1 MCKAWASRR
10 LAATALPDQTCW
22 MSSGLLEDASFNQ
35 SPDFGNV
42 DLFSADRPLADAA
55 ARGGLDLAGL
65 SACGKDYGAA
75 DTLDLGRIANESPP
89 KLHIVDGKGN
99 RIDFVEFHPAY
110 HTLMAKSIGHGI
122 HASAHDGSD
131 KPAAVST
138 RAVRLYLAT
147 QAESGHMCPITMTHA
162 CIGALRSE
170 QALLAKW
177 LPKIQTRTYDPRPLP
192 WWEKNGVTLGM
203 GMTERQGG
211 TDVRANVTQAVAHGD
226 HVEITGHKWFM
237 SAPMCDAFLVLAQA
251 PGGLTCYLMPRY
263 RPDGSQNAIRFQ
275 RLKDK
280 LGNKSNASSEVEFH
294 GAYAERV
301 GAEGAGVRTIIEM
314 VNLTRLDCAIAS
326 AGQSR
331 IALSQALNHI
341 RHRSVFQRRLADQPS
356 MRATVADLAL
366 ELEAQVALVF
376 RLCRA
381 SERAASDP
389 AEAAYV
395 RLLTP
400 AVKFLVCKTTPQI
413 VYEALECLGGN
424 GYTEDLPLAR
434 YFRESPLNAIWE
446 GSGNVMALDVL
457 RAAGRHPDQAMTTVG
472 ALTRTASAAFDVRP
486 LAETLAT
493 MLRSGDAERRARF
506 LCEGL
511 AKIAALAAL
520 AEAKSD
526 FATLYG
532 DTRLSGTT
540 FAQFGTA
547 DLGGAEEALMDRAL
561 AA

>member
-1 MCKAWASRR
+1 
-10 LAATALPDQTCW
+10 
-22 MSSGLLEDASFNQ
+22 MSTGLLEDASFNQ
-35 SPDFGNV
+35 SPDFGDV

-55 ARGGLDLAGL
+55 VRAGLDLAGL

-75 DTLDLGRIANESPP
+75 ATLDLGRIANENPP
-89 KLHIVDGKGN
+89 RLHIMDGKGN

-110 HTLMAKSIGHGI
+110 HALMAKSIGHGI

-170 QALLAKW
+170 SALLAKW

-211 TDVRANVTQAVAHGD
+211 TDVRANITQAVPAGD

-251 PGGLTCYLMPRY
+251 AGGLTCYLMPRY

-301 GAEGAGVRTIIEM
+301 GPEGAGVRTIIEM

-326 AGQSR
+326 AGQMR

-457 RAAGRHPDQAMTTVG
+457 RAAGRHPDQAMATVG
-472 ALTRTASAAFDVRP
+472 ALTKTASAAFDVRP
-486 LAETLAT
+486 LAETLGT
-493 MLRSGDAERRARF
+493 VLRSGDAERRARF

-511 AKIAALAAL
+511 ARIAALAAL

-532 DTRLSGTT
+532 DTRLGGTT

-547 DLGGAEEALMDRAL
+547 DLGGAEGALVDRAL

>member
-1 MCKAWASRR
+1 
-10 LAATALPDQTCW
+10 
-22 MSSGLLEDASFNQ
+22 MSSGLLEDAAFNL
-35 SPDFGNV
+35 SPAFGNL
-42 DLFSADRPLADAA
+42 DLFSADRPLVDAA
-55 ARGGLDLAGL
+55 RRAGLDLAGL

-75 DTLDLGRIANESPP
+75 ETLDLGRVANENTP
-89 KLHIVDGKGN
+89 KLHIMDGRGN

-110 HTLMAKSIGHGI
+110 HAMMAKSIGHGI

-131 KPAAVST
+131 KPAPVST

-162 CIGALRSE
+162 CIGALGAE
-170 QALLAKW
+170 PALLAEW
-177 LPKIQTRTYDPRPLP
+177 LPRIQTRDYDPRPLP
-192 WWEKNGVTLGM
+192 WWEKKGVTLGM

-211 TDVRANVTQAVAHGD
+211 TDVRANITQAVADGD

-251 PGGLTCYLMPRY
+251 RTGSTEDGLTCYLMPRY

-301 GAEGAGVRTIIEM
+301 GPEGAGVRTIIEM

-326 AGQSR
+326 AGQMR
-331 IALSQALNHI
+331 VALSQAIHHI
-341 RHRSVFQRRLADQPS
+341 RHRSVFQRKLVDQPA

-381 SERAASDP
+381 SERAAGDP

-400 AVKFLVCKTTPQI
+400 AVKFLVCKSTPQV

-457 RAAGRHPDQAMTTVG
+457 RAAGRHPDQAMATVG
-472 ALTRTASAAFDVRP
+472 GLAKIASAAFDARP
-486 LAETLAT
+486 LAEALGTV
-493 MLRSGDAERRARF
+493 LRSGEAERRARF

-520 AEAKSD
+520 AEAKSE
-526 FATLYG
+526 FATLYA
-532 DTRLSGTT
+532 DTRLRGEK
-540 FAQFGTA
+540 FAQFGTP
-547 DLGGAEEALMDRAL
+547 DLGSAESSLIDRAL

>member
-1 MCKAWASRR
+1 
-10 LAATALPDQTCW
+10 

-35 SPDFGNV
+35 SPAFGDV

-55 ARGGLDLAGL
+55 QRAGLDLVGL
-65 SACGKDYGAA
+65 AACGKDYGAA
-75 DTLDLGRIANESPP
+75 ATLDLGRVANENPP
-89 KLHIVDGKGN
+89 KLHVMDGKGN
-99 RIDFVEFHPAY
+99 RLDLVEFHPAY
-110 HTLMAKSIGHGI
+110 HAMMTKSIGHGI

-131 KPAAVST
+131 QPGPVST

-170 QALLAKW
+170 PALLAKW
-177 LPKIQTRTYDPRPLP
+177 LPRIQTRTYDPRPLP

-211 TDVRANVTQAVAHGD
+211 TDVRANITRAVAVGD

-237 SAPMCDAFLVLAQA
+237 SAPMCDAFLVLAQSQRGSA
-251 PGGLTCYLMPRY
+251 EGGLTCYLMPRY
-263 RPDGSQNAIRFQ
+263 RPDGSKNQIRFQ

-341 RHRSVFQRRLADQPS
+341 RNRSVFQRKLADQPS

-381 SERAASDP
+381 SERAAADP

-400 AVKFLVCKTTPQI
+400 AVKFLVCKSTPQL
-413 VYEALECLGGN
+413 VYESLECLGGN

-457 RAAGRHPDQAMTTVG
+457 RAAGRHPDQAMATVT
-472 ALTRTASAAFDVRP
+472 ALAKTAAAAFDVRP
-486 LAETLAT
+486 LAETLANV
-493 MLRSGDAERRARF
+493 LQSGDAERRARF
-506 LCEGL
+506 VCEGL

-526 FATLYG
+526 FAALYG
-532 DTRLSGTT
+532 DTRLKGAR

-547 DLGGAEEALMDRAL
+547 DLGSAEQALVDRAL

>member
-1 MCKAWASRR
+1 
-10 LAATALPDQTCW
+10 

-35 SPDFGNV
+35 SPAFGDV

-55 ARGGLDLAGL
+55 VRAELDVAGL

-75 DTLDLGRIANESPP
+75 DTLDLGRVANENPP

-110 HTLMAKSIGHGI
+110 HGLMAKSIGHGI

-131 KPAAVST
+131 KPAPAST

-162 CIGALRSE
+162 CVGALRAE
-170 QALLAKW
+170 PALLAKW

-211 TDVRANVTQAVAHGD
+211 TDVRANITQAVPAGD

-251 PGGLTCYLMPRY
+251 RDGSKEGGLTCYLMPRY

-301 GAEGAGVRTIIEM
+301 GVEGAGVRTIIEM

-400 AVKFLVCKTTPQI
+400 AVKFLVCKSTPQL

-457 RAAGRHPDQAMTTVG
+457 RAAGRHPDQAMATVS
-472 ALTRTASAAFDVRP
+472 ALTKAASVAFDVRP
-486 LAETLAT
+486 LTETLGA

-520 AEAKSD
+520 AEAKSE

-532 DTRLSGTT
+532 DTRLGGTK

-547 DLGGAEEALMDRAL
+547 DLGSAETALMDRAL

>member
-1 MCKAWASRR
+1 
-10 LAATALPDQTCW
+10 
-22 MSSGLLEDASFNQ
+22 
-35 SPDFGNV
+35 
-42 DLFSADRPLADAA
+42 
-55 ARGGLDLAGL
+55 AR
-65 SACGKDYGAA
+65 
-75 DTLDLGRIANESPP
+75 
-89 KLHIVDGKGN
+89 
-99 RIDFVEFHPAY
+99 
-110 HTLMAKSIGHGI
+110 
-122 HASAHDGSD
+122 
-131 KPAAVST
+131 
-138 RAVRLYLAT
+138 
-147 QAESGHMCPITMTHA
+147 
-162 CIGALRSE
+162 
-170 QALLAKW
+170 W
-177 LPKIQTRTYDPRPLP
+177 LPRIQTRTYDPRPLP

-211 TDVRANVTQAVAHGD
+211 TDVRANITQAAPEGD

-251 PGGLTCYLMPRY
+251 PGGLSCYLMPRY
-263 RPDGSQNAIRFQ
+263 RSDGSQNAIRFQ

-331 IALSQALNHI
+331 IALSQALHHI
-341 RHRSVFQRRLADQPS
+341 RNRSVFQRRLADQPA

-381 SERAASDP
+381 SERAASDS

-400 AVKFLVCKTTPQI
+400 AVKFLVCKSTPQI

-457 RAAGRHPDQAMTTVG
+457 RAAGRHPDQAMATVG
-472 ALTRTASAAFDVRP
+472 ALTKTASMAFDVRP
-486 LAETLAT
+486 LAETLGT
-493 MLRSGDAERRARF
+493 LLRTGDAERRARF

-511 AKIAALAAL
+511 ARIAALAAL

-532 DTRLSGTT
+532 DTRLSGSK
-540 FAQFGTA
+540 FAQFGTT
-547 DLGGAEEALMDRAL
+547 DLGGAEQALMDRAL

>member
-1 MCKAWASRR
+1 
-10 LAATALPDQTCW
+10 
-22 MSSGLLEDASFNQ
+22 MSAGLLEDASFNQ
-35 SPDFGNV
+35 SPDFGDV

-55 ARGGLDLAGL
+55 ARAGLDLAGL

-75 DTLDLGRIANESPP
+75 ETLDLGRVANENPP

-110 HTLMAKSIGHGI
+110 HAMMARSIGHGI

-131 KPAAVST
+131 KPAPVST

-170 QALLAKW
+170 PALLARW
-177 LPKIQTRTYDPRPLP
+177 LPKIRTRTYDPRPLP

-211 TDVRANVTQAVAHGD
+211 TDVRANITQAVPVGD

-251 PGGLTCYLMPRY
+251 ADRPEGSGLTCYLMPRY

-294 GAYAERV
+294 AAYAERV
-301 GAEGAGVRTIIEM
+301 GPEGAGVRTIIEM

-341 RHRSVFQRRLADQPS
+341 RHRSVFQRRLVDQPS
-356 MRATVADLAL
+356 MRATAADLAL

-381 SERAASDP
+381 SDRAASDP

-400 AVKFLVCKTTPQI
+400 AVKFLVCKSTPQL

-457 RAAGRHPDQAMTTVG
+457 RAAGRHPDQAMATVG
-472 ALTRTASAAFDVRP
+472 ALTKMASAAFDVRP
-486 LAETLAT
+486 LAETLASV
-493 MLRSGDAERRARF
+493 LRSGDAERRARF

-520 AEAKSD
+520 AEAQSD

-532 DTRLSGTT
+532 DTRLAGAK

-547 DLGGAEEALMDRAL
+547 DLGSAETSLMDRAL

>member
-1 MCKAWASRR
+1 
-10 LAATALPDQTCW
+10 

-35 SPDFGNV
+35 SPAFGDV

-55 ARGGLDLAGL
+55 ARAGLDLAGL
-65 SACGKDYGAA
+65 AACGKDYGAA
-75 DTLDLGRIANESPP
+75 RTLDLGRVANENPP

-99 RIDFVEFHPAY
+99 RLDLVEFHPAY
-110 HTLMAKSIGHGI
+110 HALMEKSIGHGI

-131 KPAAVST
+131 KPGPMST

-170 QALLAKW
+170 PTLLAKW
-177 LPKIQTRTYDPRPLP
+177 LPHIQTRTYDPRPLP
-192 WWEKNGVTLGM
+192 WWEKKGVTLGM

-211 TDVRANVTQAVAHGD
+211 TDVRANITHAERHGD

-251 PGGLTCYLMPRY
+251 QNGEKGGSLTCYLMPRY
-263 RPDGSQNAIRFQ
+263 RPDGSKNQIRFQ

-341 RHRSVFQRRLADQPS
+341 RNRSVFQKRLSDQPS

-381 SERAASDP
+381 SERAHDDP

-400 AVKFLVCKTTPQI
+400 AVKFLVCKSTPQL
-413 VYEALECLGGN
+413 VYESLECLGGN

-457 RAAGRHPDQAMTTVG
+457 RAAGRHPDQAMATVT
-472 ALTRTASAAFDVRP
+472 ALVMAAAPAFDVRP
-486 LAETLAT
+486 LAETLSKV
-493 MLRSGDAERRARF
+493 LQSGDAERRARF

-520 AEAKSD
+520 AEASSD

-532 DTRLSGTT
+532 DTRLTGAK

-547 DLGGAEEALMDRAL
+547 DLGDAETKLMDRAL
-561 AA
+561 AT

>member
-1 MCKAWASRR
+1 MTSAF
-10 LAATALPDQTCW
+10 
-22 MSSGLLEDASFNQ
+22 LEDASFNQ
-35 SPDFGNV
+35 SPAFGDV
-42 DLFSADRPLADAA
+42 DLFKADRPLADAA
-55 ARGGLDLAGL
+55 QRAGLDLAAL
-65 SACGKDYGAA
+65 SACGRDYGAA
-75 DTLDLGRIANESPP
+75 ETLDLGRVANENPP
-89 KLHIVDGKGN
+89 KLRIMDGKGN
-99 RIDFVEFHPAY
+99 RLDYVEFHPAY
-110 HTLMAKSIGHGI
+110 HALMHKSIGHGI
-122 HASAHDGSD
+122 HASTHDDSD
-131 KPAAVST
+131 SISPVSA

-162 CIGALRSE
+162 CIGALQSE
-170 QALLAKW
+170 PALLAKW
-177 LPKIQTRTYDPRPLP
+177 LPQIRTRTYDPRPMP
-192 WWEKNGVTLGM
+192 WWEKKGVTLGM

-211 TDVRANVTQAVAHGD
+211 TDVRANITHATTHGD
-226 HVEITGHKWFM
+226 HAEIVGHKWFM

-251 PGGLTCYLMPRY
+251 EGGLTCYLMPRY

-331 IALSQALNHI
+331 IALTQAIHHI
-341 RHRSVFQRRLADQPS
+341 RNRSVFQRRLADQPS
-356 MRATVADLAL
+356 MRAVVADMAL

-381 SERAASDP
+381 VEHGGSDP
-389 AEAAYV
+389 REAAYA

-400 AVKFLVCKTTPQI
+400 AVKFLVCKSTPQL

-424 GYTEDLPLAR
+424 GYTEDLPMAR

-457 RAAGRHPDQAMTTVG
+457 RAAGRHPD
-472 ALTRTASAAFDVRP
+472 AATDTLSRLVRAAAPAFNLGP
-486 LAETLAT
+486 LAQALERTLK
-493 MLRSGDAERRARF
+493 SGDAERRARF

-511 AKIAALAAL
+511 AKIAAVAAL
-520 AEAKSD
+520 AEAGSP
-526 FATLYG
+526 FAAVYAEQ
-532 DTRLSGTT
+532 RLGTGR

-547 DLGGAEEALMDRAL
+547 DLGEAETKLVDRAL

>member
-1 MCKAWASRR
+1 MTTSF
-10 LAATALPDQTCW
+10 
-22 MSSGLLEDASFNQ
+22 LEDASFNQ
-35 SPDFGNV
+35 SPAFGDV
-42 DLFSADRPLADAA
+42 DLFGADRALADAA
-55 ARGGLDLAGL
+55 QRAGLDLAAL
-65 SACGKDYGAA
+65 SVCGRDYGAA
-75 DTLDLGRIANESPP
+75 ETLDLGRVANENPP
-89 KLHIVDGKGN
+89 KLRIMDGKGN
-99 RIDFVEFHPAY
+99 RLDFVEFHPAY
-110 HTLMAKSIGHGI
+110 HALMAKSIGHGI
-122 HASAHDGSD
+122 HASTHDGSD
-131 KPAAVST
+131 STSPVSA

-170 QALLAKW
+170 PAVLAKW
-177 LPKIQTRTYDPRPLP
+177 LPHIRTRTYDPRPLP
-192 WWEKNGVTLGM
+192 WWDKKGVTLGM

-211 TDVRANVTQAVAHGD
+211 TDVRANITRATAHGD
-226 HVEITGHKWFM
+226 HVEISGHKWFM

-251 PGGLTCYLMPRY
+251 EGGLTCYLMPRH

-331 IALSQALNHI
+331 IALTQAIHHI
-341 RHRSVFQRRLADQPS
+341 RNRSVFQRRLADQPS
-356 MRATVADLAL
+356 MRAVVADMAL

-381 SERAASDP
+381 VEHAESDP
-389 AEAAYV
+389 REAAYA

-400 AVKFLVCKTTPQI
+400 AIKFLVCKSTPQL

-424 GYTEDLPLAR
+424 GYTEDLPMAR

-457 RAAGRHPDQAMTTVG
+457 RAASRHPDAATDTLSRLV
-472 ALTRTASAAFDVRP
+472 RSASQTFNIGP
-486 LAETLAT
+486 LAQSLERTLK
-493 MLRSGDAERRARF
+493 SGDAERRARF

-511 AKIAALAAL
+511 AKIAAVSAL
-520 AEAKSD
+520 AEAGSP
-526 FATLYG
+526 FAAVYA
-532 DTRLSGTT
+532 DSRLGSAR
-540 FAQFGTA
+540 FAQYGAA
-547 DLGGAEEALMDRAL
+547 DLGDAETRLMDRAL

>member
-1 MCKAWASRR
+1 M
-10 LAATALPDQTCW
+10 T
-22 MSSGLLEDASFNQ
+22 SGFLEDASFNQ
-35 SPDFGNV
+35 SPAFGDI
-42 DLFSADRPLADAA
+42 DLFASDRPLSDAA
-55 ARGGLDLAGL
+55 VRYGLDAKAL

-75 DTLDLGRIANESPP
+75 ETLDLGRVANENPP
-89 KLHIVDGKGN
+89 KLHTMDAKGN

-110 HTLMAKSIGHGI
+110 HTMMTKSIGHGI

-131 KPAAVST
+131 SRGPMTT

-147 QAESGHMCPITMTHA
+147 QAESGHLCPITMTHA

-170 QALLAKW
+170 PALLAKW
-177 LPKIQTRTYDPRPLP
+177 LPKIQTRTYDPAARP
-192 WWEKNGVTLGM
+192 WFEKHGATLGM

-211 TDVRANVTQAVAHGD
+211 TDVRANITQAVPHGD

-251 PGGLTCYLMPRY
+251 AGGLTCYLMPRY

-275 RLKDK
+275 HLKDK

-294 GAYAERV
+294 GAWAERV
-301 GAEGAGVRTIIEM
+301 GPEGAGVRTIIEM

-326 AGQSR
+326 AGQMR
-331 IALSQALNHI
+331 IALSQALHHI
-341 RHRSVFQRRLADQPS
+341 RHRSVFQKKLADQPA
-356 MRATVADLAL
+356 MRAVAADLAL

-376 RLCRA
+376 RLA
-381 SERAASDP
+381 HATDHAATDP
-389 AEAAYV
+389 REAAYA

-400 AVKFLVCKTTPQI
+400 AIKFLVCKSTPQVI
-413 VYEALECLGGN
+413 YESLECLGGN

-434 YFRESPLNAIWE
+434 YYREAPLNAIWE

-457 RAAGRHPDQAMTTVG
+457 RAAGRHTDATVDTMSR
-472 ALTRTASAAFDVRP
+472 LVRTASQGFNVGP
-486 LAETLAT
+486 LALTLEKI
-493 MLRSGDAERRARF
+493 LKSGEAERRARF

-511 AKIAALAAL
+511 ARIAALAAL
-520 AEAKSD
+520 VEAKSD
-526 FATLYG
+526 FAALYG
-532 DTRLSGTT
+532 DTRLGANH
-540 FAQFGTA
+540 FGQFGTA
-547 DLGGAEEALMDRAL
+547 DLGSAEGALMDRAL

>member
-1 MCKAWASRR
+1 
-10 LAATALPDQTCW
+10 
-22 MSSGLLEDASFNQ
+22 MSSGFLEDASFNQ
-35 SPDFGNV
+35 SPAFGDV
-42 DLFSADRPLADAA
+42 DLFAADRPLVDAA
-55 ARGGLDLAGL
+55 QRAGLDLAAL
-65 SACGKDYGAA
+65 SACGNDYGAA
-75 DTLDLGRIANESPP
+75 ATLDLGRVANENPP
-89 KLHIVDGKGN
+89 RLHTMDGKGN
-99 RIDFVEFHPAY
+99 RTDFVEFHPAY
-110 HTLMAKSIGHGI
+110 HALMAKSIGHGI

-131 KPAAVST
+131 KPAPMST

-162 CIGALRSE
+162 CIGALQSE
-170 QALLAKW
+170 PALLDRW

-211 TDVRANVTQAVAHGD
+211 TDVRANITNAVASGD
-226 HVEITGHKWFM
+226 HVEISGHKWFM

-251 PGGLTCYLMPRY
+251 RNGSEGGGLTCYLMPRY
-263 RPDGSQNAIRFQ
+263 RPDGSMNGIRFQ

-301 GAEGAGVRTIIEM
+301 GPEGAGVRTIIEM

-341 RHRSVFQRRLADQPS
+341 RNRSVFQRRLADQPS
-356 MRATVADLAL
+356 MRAVVADMAL

-381 SERAASDP
+381 AEHASADP
-389 AEAAYV
+389 REAAYS

-400 AVKFLVCKTTPQI
+400 AVKFLVCKSTPQI
-413 VYEALECLGGN
+413 VYESLECLGGN

-457 RAAGRHPDQAMTTVG
+457 RAAGRHPDATVDTLARLVRLASQAFHVG
-472 ALTRTASAAFDVRP
+472 P
-486 LAETLAT
+486 LAQSLERA
-493 MLRSGDAERRARF
+493 LRSGDAERRARF

-511 AKIAALAAL
+511 ARIAALAAL
-520 AEAKSD
+520 VEAGSP

-532 DTRLSGTT
+532 DTRLGGMR
-540 FAQFGTA
+540 FAQFGAA
-547 DLGGAEEALMDRAL
+547 DLGTAETELMDRAF

>member
-1 MCKAWASRR
+1 
-10 LAATALPDQTCW
+10 

-35 SPDFGNV
+35 SPAFGDV

-55 ARGGLDLAGL
+55 ARAGLDLAGL
-65 SACGKDYGAA
+65 SACGTDYGAA
-75 DTLDLGRIANESPP
+75 ETLDLGRVANENPP
-89 KLHIVDGKGN
+89 RLHIMDGKGN

-110 HTLMAKSIGHGI
+110 HALMAKSIGHGI

-131 KPAAVST
+131 GQAPVST

-147 QAESGHMCPITMTHA
+147 QAEAGHMCPITMTHA

-170 QALLAKW
+170 PALLAKW
-177 LPKIQTRTYDPRPLP
+177 LPRIQTRTYDPRPLP

-211 TDVRANVTQAVAHGD
+211 TDVRANITQAASHGD

-251 PGGLTCYLMPRY
+251 PEGLTCYLMPRY

-275 RLKDK
+275 RLKNK

-301 GAEGAGVRTIIEM
+301 GAAGAGVRTIIEM

-326 AGQSR
+326 AGQMR
-331 IALSQALNHI
+331 IALSQALSHI

-356 MRATVADLAL
+356 MRATAADLAL

-381 SERAASDP
+381 SERAATDP

-400 AVKFLVCKTTPQI
+400 AVKFLVCKTTPQV

-457 RAAGRHPDQAMTTVG
+457 RAAGRHPEQAMATMG
-472 ALTRTASAAFDVRP
+472 ALAKTASAAFDVRP
-486 LAETLAT
+486 LAETLGAV
-493 MLRSGDAERRARF
+493 LRSGDAEQRARF

-511 AKIAALAAL
+511 ARIAALAAL

-532 DTRLSGTT
+532 DTRLGGMK

-547 DLGGAEEALMDRAL
+547 DLGSAEAALMDRAL

>member
-1 MCKAWASRR
+1 
-10 LAATALPDQTCW
+10 

-35 SPDFGNV
+35 SPAFGDV
-42 DLFSADRPLADAA
+42 DLFGADRPLADAA
-55 ARGGLDLAGL
+55 RRAGLDLAAL
-65 SACGKDYGAA
+65 SACGRDYGAA
-75 DTLDLGRIANESPP
+75 ATLDLGRVANENPP
-89 KLHIVDGKGN
+89 KLRTMDGRGN
-99 RIDFVEFHPAY
+99 RLDLVEFHPAY
-110 HTLMAKSIGHGI
+110 HALMQKSIGHGI

-131 KPAAVST
+131 PAGPMSA

-162 CIGALRSE
+162 CIGALRAE
-170 QALLAKW
+170 PALLERW
-177 LPKIQTRTYDPRPLP
+177 LPRIQTRIYDPRPLP
-192 WWEKNGVTLGM
+192 WWEKDGVTLGM

-211 TDVRANVTQAVAHGD
+211 TDVRANITEARPAGG

-237 SAPMCDAFLVLAQA
+237 SAPMCDAFLVLAQGE
-251 PGGLTCYLMPRY
+251 GGLTCYLMPRY
-263 RPDGSQNAIRFQ
+263 RPDGSKNQIRFQ

-294 GAYAERV
+294 GAWAERV
-301 GAEGAGVRTIIEM
+301 GPEGAGVRTIIEM

-341 RHRSVFQRRLADQPS
+341 RNRSVFQKRLADQPS
-356 MRATVADLAL
+356 MRATVADMAL

-381 SERAASDP
+381 AEHAALDP
-389 AEAAYV
+389 AEAAYA

-400 AVKFLVCKTTPQI
+400 AVKFLVCKSTPQL
-413 VYEALECLGGN
+413 VYESLECLGGN

-457 RAAGRHPDQAMTTVG
+457 RAAGRHPDQAMATVG
-472 ALTRTASAAFDVRP
+472 ALARTASSAFDVRP
-486 LAETLAT
+486 LAESLAGI
-493 MLRSGDAERRARF
+493 LRSGEAERRARF
-506 LCEGL
+506 VCEGL
-511 AKIAALAAL
+511 ARIAAVAAL
-520 AEAKSD
+520 AEAGSD
-526 FATLYG
+526 FAALYA
-532 DTRLSGTT
+532 DTRLRGVPS
-540 FAQFGTA
+540 AQFGAA
-547 DLGGAEEALMDRAL
+547 DLGGAETALMDRAL
-561 AA
+561 ATA

>member
-1 MCKAWASRR
+1 
-10 LAATALPDQTCW
+10 

-35 SPDFGNV
+35 SPAFGDV

-55 ARGGLDLAGL
+55 QRAGLDLAGL
-65 SACGKDYGAA
+65 AACGKDYGAA
-75 DTLDLGRIANESPP
+75 ATLDLGRVANENPP
-89 KLHIVDGKGN
+89 KLHIMDGKGN
-99 RIDFVEFHPAY
+99 RLDLVEFHPAY
-110 HTLMAKSIGHGI
+110 HAMMAKSIGHGI

-131 KPAAVST
+131 KPGPVST

-147 QAESGHMCPITMTHA
+147 QAESGHMCPVTMTHA
-162 CIGALRSE
+162 CICALRSE
-170 QALLAKW
+170 PALLAKW
-177 LPKIQTRTYDPRPLP
+177 LPRIQTRTYDPRPLP

-211 TDVRANVTQAVAHGD
+211 TDVRANITRAEAHGD

-251 PGGLTCYLMPRY
+251 ENGEKGGGLTCYLMPRY
-263 RPDGSQNAIRFQ
+263 RPDGSKNQIRFQ

-301 GAEGAGVRTIIEM
+301 GPEGAGVRTIIEM

-341 RHRSVFQRRLADQPS
+341 RNRSVFQRKLADQPS

-381 SERAASDP
+381 SDRAASDP

-400 AVKFLVCKTTPQI
+400 AVKFLVCKSTPQI
-413 VYEALECLGGN
+413 VYESLECLGGN

-457 RAAGRHPDQAMTTVG
+457 RAAGRHPDQAMATVG
-472 ALTRTASAAFDVRP
+472 ALAKTASAAFDVRP
-486 LAETLAT
+486 LAETMANVLK
-493 MLRSGDAERRARF
+493 SGDAERRARF

-520 AEAKSD
+520 AEVKSD

-532 DTRLSGTT
+532 DTRFKGAK

-547 DLGGAEEALMDRAL
+547 DLGDAEQALMDRAL
-561 AA
+561 AT